1 MRPVSAA
8 PEAAPAPAPASAA
21 DTAAALARDARRERR
36 SALALA
42 LPALLLVGLVAL
54 LPTAWL
60 FGLSLVEGESLSLAH
75 YRRLLTEESYRR
87 IFWTTFEIAAVVTLL
102 AAVLGYPLAYWLAR
116 LPERWAGLGLVLVL
130 VPFWT
135 SLLVRTYAW
144 LVLLQ
149 RRGLV
154 NQWLLALGLIEEPL
168 RLVHNWTGTVIGML
182 HILLPFLVLP
192 TYASLK
198 AIDPAYP
205 AAAASL
211 GASPVRAFW
220 TVLFPLSLPGFLAGC
235 LLVFVLALG
244 FYVTP
249 AILGGGRVLMVA
261 MKVQENAGLY
271 LDWGA
276 ASALAVVLLLATLLI
291 FALLA
296 RLVPIERLLVG
307 RS

>member
-1 MRPVSAA
+1 VNRFAVAGEESGA
-8 PEAAPAPAPASAA
+8 E
-21 DTAAALARDARRERR
+21 ALARDARRERR
-36 SALALA
+36 RALALA
-42 LPALLLVGLVAL
+42 LPAVLLVGLVAL
-54 LPTAWL
+54 LPTGWL
-60 FGLSLVEGESLSLAH
+60 FWLSVIEGDSFSGVHYLRLVE
-75 YRRLLTEESYRR
+75 EESYRR
-87 IFWTTFEIAAVVTLL
+87 IFWTTFEIAAVVTVV
-102 AAVLGYPLAYWLAR
+102 AALLGYPLAYWLSR
-116 LPERWAGLGLVLVL
+116 LPERWANFGLVLVL

-154 NQWLLALGLIEEPL
+154 NQGLLSLGLIDEPL

-192 TYASLK
+192 AYASLR
-198 AIDPAYP
+198 AIDPAYL

-220 TVLFPLSLPGFLAGC
+220 TVFFPLSLPGLLAGC

-276 ASALAVVLLLATLLI
+276 ASALAVVLLLATLAL

-296 RLVPIERLLVG
+296 RLVPLERLLLG

>member
-1 MRPVSAA
+1 M
-8 PEAAPAPAPASAA
+8 ASARA
-21 DTAAALARDARRERR
+21 RAGPDEPEAAALARDARRERR
-36 SALALA
+36 RALVLA
-42 LPALLLVGLVAL
+42 APALLLVGAVAL
-54 LPTAWL
+54 LPTGWL
-60 FGLSLVEGESLSLAH
+60 FWLSVIEGESFSAAH
-75 YRRLLTEESYRR
+75 YLRLIQVESYRR
-87 IFWTTFEIAAVVTLL
+87 IFWTTFEIAAVVTIL
-102 AAVLGYPLAYWLAR
+102 AALLGYPLAYWLSR
-116 LPERWAGLGLVLVL
+116 LPERWANVGLVLVL

-154 NQWLLALGLIEEPL
+154 NRALLDLGLIEEPL

-192 TYASLK
+192 AYASLR
-198 AIDPAYP
+198 AIDPAYL

-220 TVLFPLSLPGFLAGC
+220 TVFFPLSLPGLLAGC

-276 ASALAVVLLLATLLI
+276 ASALAVVLLLATLAM

-296 RLVPIERLLVG
+296 RLVPLERLLVS

>member
-1 MRPVSAA
+1 MSRARPIADAA
-8 PEAAPAPAPASAA
+8 PDAAE
-21 DTAAALARDARRERR
+21 ALASEAERERR
-36 SALALA
+36 RALALA
-42 LPALLLVGLVAL
+42 APALLLVGLVAL
-54 LPTAWL
+54 LPTGWL
-60 FGLSLVEGESLSLAH
+60 FWLSLIEGESLSAGH
-75 YRRLLTEESYRR
+75 YLRLIEEESYRR
-87 IFWTTFEIAAVVTLL
+87 IFWTTFEIAAVVTIL
-102 AAVLGYPLAYWLAR
+102 AAVLGYPLAYWLSR
-116 LPERWAGLGLVLVL
+116 LPERWANLGLVLVL

-154 NQWLLALGLIEEPL
+154 NQWLSGLGLIDQPL

-192 TYASLK
+192 AYANLR
-198 AIDPAYP
+198 AIDPAYL

-220 TVLFPLSLPGFLAGC
+220 TVFFPLSLPGLLAGC

-276 ASALAVVLLLATLLI
+276 ASALAVVLLLTTLAL

-296 RLVPIERLLVG
+296 RLVPLERLLVG

>member
-1 MRPVSAA
+1 VNRLARAGEKSGA
-8 PEAAPAPAPASAA
+8 E
-21 DTAAALARDARRERR
+21 ALARDARRERR
-36 SALALA
+36 RALALA

-54 LPTAWL
+54 LPTGWL
-60 FGLSLVEGESLSLAH
+60 FWLSVIEGDSFSGVHYLRLVE
-75 YRRLLTEESYRR
+75 EESYRR
-87 IFWTTFEIAAVVTLL
+87 IFWTTFEIAAVVTVV
-102 AAVLGYPLAYWLAR
+102 AALLGYPLAYWLSR
-116 LPERWAGLGLVLVL
+116 LPERWANFGLVLVL

-154 NQWLLALGLIEEPL
+154 NQGLLSLGLIDEPL
-168 RLVHNWTGTVIGML
+168 RLVHHWTGTVIGML

-192 TYASLK
+192 AYASLR
-198 AIDPAYP
+198 AIDPAYL

-220 TVLFPLSLPGFLAGC
+220 TVFFPLSLPGLLAGC

-276 ASALAVVLLLATLLI
+276 ASALAVVLLLATLAL

-296 RLVPIERLLVG
+296 RLVPLERLLLG

>member
-1 MRPVSAA
+1 M
-8 PEAAPAPAPASAA
+8 ASARA
-21 DTAAALARDARRERR
+21 RAGSDEPDAAALARDARRERR
-36 SALALA
+36 RALVLA
-42 LPALLLVGLVAL
+42 TPALLLVGAVAL
-54 LPTAWL
+54 LPTGWL
-60 FGLSLVEGESLSLAH
+60 FWLSVIEGESFSAAH
-75 YRRLLTEESYRR
+75 YLRLIQEESYRR
-87 IFWTTFEIAAVVTLL
+87 IFWTTFEIAAVVTVL
-102 AAVLGYPLAYWLAR
+102 AALLGYPLAYWLSR
-116 LPERWAGLGLVLVL
+116 LPERWANVGLVLVL

-154 NQWLLALGLIEEPL
+154 NRALLDLGLIEEPL

-192 TYASLK
+192 AYASLR
-198 AIDPAYP
+198 AIDPAYL

-220 TVLFPLSLPGFLAGC
+220 TVFFPLSLPGLLAGC
-235 LLVFVLALG
+235 LLAFVLALG

-276 ASALAVVLLLATLLI
+276 ASALAVVLLLATLAL

-296 RLVPIERLLVG
+296 RLVPLERLLVS

>member
-1 MRPVSAA
+1 MNRLARAGEESGA
-8 PEAAPAPAPASAA
+8 E
-21 DTAAALARDARRERR
+21 ALARDARRERR
-36 SALALA
+36 RALALA

-54 LPTAWL
+54 LPTGWL
-60 FGLSLVEGESLSLAH
+60 FWLSVIEGEKLSAAHYLRLVE
-75 YRRLLTEESYRR
+75 EESYRR
-87 IFWTTFEIAAVVTLL
+87 IFWTTFEIAAVVTVL
-102 AAVLGYPLAYWLAR
+102 AALLGYPLAYWLSR
-116 LPERWAGLGLVLVL
+116 LPERWANFGLVLVL

-154 NQWLLALGLIEEPL
+154 NRALQGLGLIDEPL

-192 TYASLK
+192 VYASLR
-198 AIDPAYP
+198 AIDPAYL

-220 TVLFPLSLPGFLAGC
+220 TVFFPLSLPGLLAGC

-276 ASALAVVLLLATLLI
+276 ASALAVVLLLATLAL

-296 RLVPIERLLVG
+296 RLVPLERLLLG

>member
-1 MRPVSAA
+1 MNEAASAESAA
-8 PEAAPAPAPASAA
+8 S
-21 DTAAALARDARRERR
+21 LARAARRERR
-36 SALALA
+36 AALALA
-42 LPALLLVGLVAL
+42 LPALLLVGIIAL

-60 FGLSLVEGESLSLAH
+60 FGLSLIEGESLSFAH
-75 YRRLLTEESYRR
+75 YRRLVEEESYRR
-87 IFWTTFEIAAVVTLL
+87 ILWTTFEIAAVVTVL
-102 AAVLGYPLAYWLAR
+102 AALLGYPLAYWLAG
-116 LPERWAGLGLVLVL
+116 LPARWAGFGLVLVL

-154 NQWLLALGLIEEPL
+154 NQWLVSLGLIEEPL
-168 RLVHNWTGTVIGML
+168 RLVHNWTGTVVGML

-192 TYASLK
+192 VYASLK
-198 AIDPAYP
+198 AIDPALP

-220 TVLFPLSLPGFLAGC
+220 TVVLPLSLPGLLAGC

-261 MKVQENAGLY
+261 MKIQENAGLY

-276 ASALAVVLLLATLLI
+276 ASALAVVLLLATLAL
-291 FALLA
+291 FALLV
-296 RLVPIERLLVG
+296 RLVPLERIVVG

>member
-1 MRPVSAA
+1 MSTVP
-8 PEAAPAPAPASAA
+8 PAPPVPGAA
-21 DTAAALARDARRERR
+21 AGDETGAALARDARRERR
-36 SALALA
+36 AALALA

-54 LPTAWL
+54 LPTLWL
-60 FGLSLVEGESLSLAH
+60 FGLSLIEGESLSLAH

-87 IFWTTFEIAAVVTLL
+87 IFWTTFEIAAVVTVL
-102 AAVLGYPLAYWLAR
+102 AAILGYPLAYWLSR
-116 LPERWAGLGLVLVL
+116 LSEPWAGLGLVLVL

-154 NQWLLALGLIEEPL
+154 NQWLLSLGLIEEPL

-192 TYASLK
+192 TYAGLK

-211 GASPVRAFW
+211 GASPVKAFW

>member
-1 MRPVSAA
+1 
-8 PEAAPAPAPASAA
+8 
-21 DTAAALARDARRERR
+21 
-36 SALALA
+36 
-42 LPALLLVGLVAL
+42 
-54 LPTAWL
+54 
-60 FGLSLVEGESLSLAH
+60 
-75 YRRLLTEESYRR
+75 
-87 IFWTTFEIAAVVTLL
+87 
-102 AAVLGYPLAYWLAR
+102 
-116 LPERWAGLGLVLVL
+116 
-130 VPFWT
+130 
-135 SLLVRTYAW
+135 
-144 LVLLQ
+144 
-149 RRGLV
+149 
-154 NQWLLALGLIEEPL
+154 
-168 RLVHNWTGTVIGML
+168 ML

-192 TYASLK
+192 AYASLR
-198 AIDPAYP
+198 AIDPAYL

-220 TVLFPLSLPGFLAGC
+220 TVFFPLSLPGLLAGC

-276 ASALAVVLLLATLLI
+276 ASALAVVLLLATLAL

-296 RLVPIERLLVG
+296 RLVPLERLLLG

>member
-1 MRPVSAA
+1 MNRLAIVSEESGA
-8 PEAAPAPAPASAA
+8 E
-21 DTAAALARDARRERR
+21 ALARDARRERR
-36 SALALA
+36 RALALA

-54 LPTAWL
+54 LPTGWL
-60 FGLSLVEGESLSLAH
+60 FWLSVIEGEQLSAAHYLRLVE
-75 YRRLLTEESYRR
+75 EESYRR
-87 IFWTTFEIAAVVTLL
+87 IFWATFEIAAVVTVL
-102 AAVLGYPLAYWLAR
+102 AALLGYPLAYWLSR
-116 LPERWAGLGLVLVL
+116 LPERWANFGLVLVL

-154 NQWLLALGLIEEPL
+154 NQGLLALGLVDEPL

-192 TYASLK
+192 VYASLR
-198 AIDPAYP
+198 AIDPAYL

-220 TVLFPLSLPGFLAGC
+220 TVFFPLSLPGLLAGC

-276 ASALAVVLLLATLLI
+276 ASALAVVLLLATLAL

-296 RLVPIERLLVG
+296 RLVPLERLLLG

>member
-1 MRPVSAA
+1 MSAA
-8 PEAAPAPAPASAA
+8 ALATDPAAR
-21 DTAAALARDARRERR
+21 DTAAHLARDARLERLR
-36 SALALA
+36 ALGLV
-42 LPALLLVGLVAL
+42 LPALLLVGVVAL

-60 FGLSLVEGESLSLAH
+60 FGLSLVEDGRISPVH
-75 YRRLLTEESYRR
+75 YLRLVEHESYRR
-87 IFWTTFEIAAVVTLL
+87 IFWTTFEIAAVVTVL
-102 AAVLGYPLAYWLAR
+102 AAISGYPLAYWLSR
-116 LPERWAGLGLVLVL
+116 LPERWAQLGLVLVL

-154 NQWLLALGLIEEPL
+154 NQWLSSLGLIDEPL
-168 RLVHNWTGTVIGML
+168 RLVHNWTGTVVGML

-192 TYASLK
+192 VFASLK
-198 AIDPAYP
+198 AIDPALR

-220 TVLFPLSLPGFLAGC
+220 TVTFPLSLPGLVAGA

-249 AILGGGRVLMVA
+249 AILGGGRVMMVA
-261 MKVQENAGLY
+261 MKIQENAGLY

-276 ASALAVVLLLATLLI
+276 ASALAVVLLLTTLVI

-296 RLVPIERLLVG
+296 RLVPLERLFVS